1 MYARILVPVDG
12 SAASEAG
19 LVEAVRLSR
28 LTGGTLRLLHVLEDV
43 PYVGEAAAYGRWPS
57 DRQQAALDAGH
68 ALLERCASL
77 VVELGGR
84 AETTLVE
91 AIGHPLQHYVAEQV
105 DAWPA
110 DLVVLGTHGRHGL
123 ERFIVGSDAEQIV
136 RRSAVPVL
144 LVRHADAAGER
155 TEAAGARV
163 AAPSA

>member
-1 MYARILVPVDG
+1 MYTRILVPVDG

-28 LTGGTLRLLHVLEDV
+28 QTGGTLRLLHVLEDV

-57 DRQQAALDAGH
+57 DRKQAALDAGH

-77 VVELGGR
+77 VTELGGR

-91 AIGHPLQHYVAEQV
+91 AIGRPLQHYVAEQV

-110 DLVVLGTHGRHGL
+110 ELVVLGTHGRHGL
-123 ERFIVGSDAEQIV
+123 ERAIAGSDAEQIS
-136 RRSAVPVL
+136 RRSEVPVL
-144 LVRHADAAGER
+144 LVRHAGNDVDR
-155 TEAAGARV
+155 AAGA
-163 AAPSA
+163 AAKGLSPAT